1 MNLQVAEEWLC
12 KDGMGGL
19 LMREDDSTGAE
30 SREGRGH
37 IFDATIFWGEAMEK
51 EVGASDEDRGG
62 GEPRGDGIANC

>member
-1 MNLQVAEEWLC
+1 
-12 KDGMGGL
+12 
-19 LMREDDSTGAE
+19 MREDDSKGAE